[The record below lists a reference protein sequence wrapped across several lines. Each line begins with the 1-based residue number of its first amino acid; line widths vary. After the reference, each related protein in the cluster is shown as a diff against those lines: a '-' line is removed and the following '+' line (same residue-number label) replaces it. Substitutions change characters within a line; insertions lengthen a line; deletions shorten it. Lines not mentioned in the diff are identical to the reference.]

1 MDRRKFLRRCVEA
14 AGAAVAA
21 GALGSLGSAC
31 KPRGGNPGPAS
42 APAPR
47 VAQALAAD
55 LVVCAGA
62 DPYTQTLKAL
72 EAIGGIDLFVKPGD
86 KVVLSP
92 NLAFARTPE
101 QGANT
106 HPRVIRAVIDQCLKA
121 GASKVT
127 VLDYVLDAHEVAFKM
142 NGAEEAVAGT
152 PARLV
157 SPEDERQYTRLDVS
171 KLKTHAANN
180 VEQLLATEVARAQV
194 YIAMPVFK
202 DHEAGVLSGALKK
215 VMGVIWDRK
224 AYHRADLHACIAE
237 INTLV
242 KPTLI
247 VGDATRVMQTRGPK
261 GPGELAKPQKVLA
274 AVDPVAADAYA
285 LRWLRK
291 DGTLKPSDVPH
302 LVQAAAL
309 GRGQLDLTKLKILE
323 VTA

>member
-1 MDRRKFLRRCVEA
+1 
-14 AGAAVAA
+14 VA
-21 GALGSLGSAC
+21 
-31 KPRGGNPGPAS
+31 K
-42 APAPR
+42 AP
-47 VAQALAAD
+47 AAD
-55 LVVCAGA
+55 LVVCAGS
-62 DPYTQTLKAL
+62 DPYTQTVKAL
-72 EAIGGIDLFVKPGD
+72 EAIGGIDLFVRPGD
-86 KVVLSP
+86 RVVLSP

-106 HPRVIRAVIDQCLKA
+106 HPRVIRAVLDQCLKA
-121 GASKVT
+121 GAAKVT
-127 VLDYVLDAHEVAFKM
+127 VLDYVLDAKDVAFKM

-157 SPEDERQYTRLDVS
+157 SPEDERQYQKLDVS
-171 KLKTHAANN
+171 GLKAHVAHN
-180 VEQLLATEVARAQV
+180 VEQLVAIEVARANV

-202 DHEAGVLSGALKK
+202 DHEAGILSGALKK

-224 AYHRADLHACIAE
+224 GYHRADLHACIAE

-242 KPTLI
+242 KPHLI
-247 VGDATRVMQTRGPK
+247 VGDATRVLQTRGPK
-261 GPGELAKPQKVLA
+261 GPGEMAKPQKVLA

-309 GRGQLDLTKLKILE
+309 GRGVLDLAQLKILE